1 MQVVGRLGVVAAN
14 DVKERL
20 GDLLAEQRSALDEW
34 FSAVNRRDAA
44 VGRREETVT
53 RASAKMRAA
62 G

>member
-14 DVKERL
+14 DVRERL
-20 GDLLAEQRSALDEW
+20 GDLLAEQRSALNEW

-44 VGRREETVT
+44 VDRREETVT
-53 RASAKMRAA
+53 RASAKVRAA